1 MEQTEIL
8 IVEQLRQGRE
18 AAYKFLYD
26 HHYLVLCH
34 VAEQYVKDSF
44 LSETIVSD
52 VIFHLWEIH
61 ETLEIH
67 TSIRSYLV
75 QAVRNRCLNFLN
87 SQVTKRENT
96 LSKIGL
102 AEMPMAQ
109 YRKTDDYPLGR
120 LLSEE
125 LEKEV
130 QAAIERLPQDCQK
143 VFRMSRFQGMKY
155 QEIALELGIS
165 VNTVKYHIKRAL
177 ALLQGDLRKYLF
189 TAFILFMQD

>member
-87 SQVTKRENT
+87 SQVTKRE
-96 LSKIGL
+96 KIYFIKCVHVL
-102 AEMPMAQ
+102 QFAHNSTNCQ
-109 YRKTDDYPLGR
+109 YAIKECHCKESYVRTEKTNR
-120 LLSEE
+120 L
-125 LEKEV
+125 
-130 QAAIERLPQDCQK
+130 RLC
-143 VFRMSRFQGMKY
+143 
-155 QEIALELGIS
+155 
-165 VNTVKYHIKRAL
+165 
-177 ALLQGDLRKYLF
+177 LRSL
-189 TAFILFMQD
+189 